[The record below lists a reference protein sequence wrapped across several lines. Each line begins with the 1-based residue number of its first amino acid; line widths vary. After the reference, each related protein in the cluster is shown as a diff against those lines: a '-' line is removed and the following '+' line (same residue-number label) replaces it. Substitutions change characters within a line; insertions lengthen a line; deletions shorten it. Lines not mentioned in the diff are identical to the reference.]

1 MNFDNTAHGRL
12 PSLQRCLDA
21 LRHAMA
27 ARAPGPAIEACSAG
41 VFGALSQAAPRDDAP
56 GHRLAPCRYWNEAL
70 DHARAAPYG
79 LAPLADALQA
89 LEPAM
94 RWYTRPGDSSA
105 SANFAQG
112 HANAMLVGPSGL
124 EQRDDVWIGI
134 SLLAPMVRYPDHKH
148 PPKECYLLLSPGQ
161 FRQGDA
167 PWFEPGAGGMLFNP
181 PGIRHAM
188 RSGPQ
193 PLLAVW
199 CLDARMD

>member
-1 MNFDNTAHGRL
+1 VTSDNIAQERL

-21 LRHAMA
+21 VHQAIA
-27 ARAPGPAIEACSAG
+27 ARAPEPAIAVCSAG
-41 VFGALSQAAPRDDAP
+41 VFQALAQVAPRDDAP
-56 GHRLAPCRYWNEAL
+56 GRRLSPCNYWNAAL
-70 DHARAAPYG
+70 DHARAARQD

-89 LEPAM
+89 LEPAL
-94 RWYTRPGDSSA
+94 RWYTRPGDGSA
-105 SANFAQG
+105 SANFAQS

-124 EQRDDVWIGI
+124 ERRSDVWVGI
-134 SLLAPMVRYPDHKH
+134 SLLAPLVRYPDHSH
-148 PPKECYLLLSPGQ
+148 PPQECYLLLSPGQ

-167 PWFEPGAGGMLFNP
+167 PWFEPGTGGMLFNP
-181 PGIRHAM
+181 PGIQHAM

>member
-1 MNFDNTAHGRL
+1 MSVDNTAQGRL
-12 PSLQRCLDA
+12 PALQRCLDA
-21 LRHAMA
+21 LRQAMA
-27 ARAPGPAIEACSAG
+27 ARAPGTAIAACSAG
-41 VFGALSQAAPRDDAP
+41 VFQALAQAAPRDDAP
-56 GHRLAPCRYWNEAL
+56 GHRLSPCNYWNAAL
-70 DHARAAPYG
+70 DHARTARHG

-89 LEPAM
+89 LEPAL

-124 EQRDDVWIGI
+124 ERRNDVWVGI
-134 SLLAPMVRYPDHKH
+134 SLLAPQVRYPDHSH
-148 PPKECYLLLSPGQ
+148 PPHECYLVLSPGQ
-161 FRQGDA
+161 FRQGGA
-167 PWFEPGAGGMLFNP
+167 PWFEPGAGGVLFNP

-188 RSGPQ
+188 RAGPQ

>member
-1 MNFDNTAHGRL
+1 
-12 PSLQRCLDA
+12 
-21 LRHAMA
+21 
-27 ARAPGPAIEACSAG
+27 
-41 VFGALSQAAPRDDAP
+41 LS
-56 GHRLAPCRYWNEAL
+56 
-70 DHARAAPYG
+70 
-79 LAPLADALQA
+79 PLADALQT
-89 LEPAM
+89 LEPAL

-124 EQRDDVWIGI
+124 EQRSDAWVGI

-148 PPKECYLLLSPGQ
+148 PPQECYLLLSPGQ

-167 PWFEPGAGGMLFNP
+167 PWFEPGTGGMLFNP

-199 CLDARMD
+199 CLDTRMDQVSPTLVTETKALPILEK